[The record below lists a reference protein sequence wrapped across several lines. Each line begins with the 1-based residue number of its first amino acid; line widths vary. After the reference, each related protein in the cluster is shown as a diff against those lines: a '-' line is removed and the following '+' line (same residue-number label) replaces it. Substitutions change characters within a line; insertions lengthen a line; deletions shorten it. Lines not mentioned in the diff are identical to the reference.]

1 MMTIEELRDFSEKTE
16 RIKRRVDYHTNQAVN
31 FKRLY
36 ELTRN
41 RKGIYR
47 LLNTFAKKRNL
58 YHCQQGTGL
67 AISQMKS
74 MNEVFKEFDV
84 TKEDIKKY
92 AEEIIDNAYASI
104 MKES

>member
-1 MMTIEELRDFSEKTE
+1 MTIEELRDFNEETE
-16 RIKRRVDYHTNQAVN
+16 RMKRRVDYHTIQAVN

-41 RKGIYR
+41 RKGVYR
-47 LLNTFAKKRNL
+47 LLNIFAKKRNR
-58 YHCQQGTGL
+58 YHCQQGTEL
-67 AISQMKS
+67 AVSQMKS

-84 TKEDIKKY
+84 TKEDIQKY
-92 AEEIIDNAYASI
+92 AEEMIDNAYALI

>member
-1 MMTIEELRDFSEKTE
+1 MTIEELRDFNEKTK
-16 RIKRRVDYHTNQAVN
+16 RILRKVDYHTNQAVN

-41 RKGIYR
+41 HKGVYR
-47 LLNTFAKKRNL
+47 LLNIFARKRNQ
-58 YHCQQGTGL
+58 YHCQQGTEL

-74 MNEVFKEFDV
+74 MNKVFKEFNV
-84 TKEDIKKY
+84 TKEDMKKFT
-92 AEEIIDNAYASI
+92 EELIDDAYASI